1 MPGGEQINTTQV
13 EVLVKVIPGAKKN
26 EISALMPDGR
36 LKVRL
41 TAPPVDGKANQALIK
56 LFAKVLDV
64 PKSRVFI
71 ISGELS
77 RSKKLV
83 IEGID
88 RQQYQAIISR
98 LLE

>member
-1 MPGGEQINTTQV
+1 MPGGGRQEATQV

-56 LFAKVLDV
+56 LFSQVLDV
-64 PKSRVFI
+64 PKSRI
-71 ISGELS
+71 HILSGELS
-77 RSKKLV
+77 RNKKLV

-88 RQQYQAIISR
+88 QRQYQAIVSR